1 MTRSIRG
8 ARRAAAVLAGT
19 AAAATLLL
27 SGCGA
32 GQIAETAAKVPTSVG
47 TNAQSADNNFKV
59 RNLSIDYL
67 STQGYPA
74 GADAPMNVGLYN
86 DSGQAVT
93 VRISSAGARAVV
105 LAGASATPTPAGTV
119 SPSPEATAGSPSP
132 EATAGSPSPEATA
145 GSPSPGGSPSAA
157 PTEGAGATPSAP
169 SAPAAPALPAEI
181 PIPAGGFV
189 ILNKAVG
196 NWLQLSGLTEPLPPG
211 GNIELIFDFGGTQ
224 VPVNAPVAVPQSPAP
239 VSTPVVGEDEG
250 HE

>member
-8 ARRAAAVLAGT
+8 ARRAATVLAGT
-19 AAAATLLL
+19 ATAATLLL

-47 TNAQSADNNFKV
+47 TNAQSADNTFKV

-67 STQGYPA
+67 NTRGYPA

-86 DSGQAVT
+86 DSGEAVT

-105 LAGASATPTPAGTV
+105 LAGASAAPTPAGTV
-119 SPSPEATAGSPSP
+119 SPSPSPTTGSPSP
-132 EATAGSPSPEATA
+132 EATSGSPE
-145 GSPSPGGSPSAA
+145 PGGSPSAT
-157 PTEGAGATPSAP
+157 PTEGAAATPSPTASP
-169 SAPAAPALPAEI
+169 TLPAEI
-181 PIPAGGFV
+181 RIPAGGFV
-189 ILNKAVG
+189 ILNRTVG

-211 GNIELIFDFGGTQ
+211 GSVELAFDFGGTQ
-224 VPVNAPVAVPQSPAP
+224 VPVRAPVAVPFTPAP
-239 VSTPVVGEDEG
+239 VGTPVVGENEE